1 MLSKP
6 PPFDTATIGRILK
19 YPLDEY
25 SILTDN
31 GIMKT
36 TIDIPEQALKDAM
49 RFAGTKTKRT
59 AIVMAVE
66 EFNTH
71 HRMAALTRHLGTCK
85 DLMSTGELKRLRAE
99 R

>member
-1 MLSKP
+1 MPLQP
-6 PPFDTATIGRILK
+6 RRILK

-49 RFAGTKTKRT
+49 RFAGTETKRT

-66 EFNTH
+66 EFNAH
-71 HRMAALTRHLGTCK
+71 HRMSALTRHLGTCK
-85 DLMSTGELKRLRAE
+85 DLMSTDELKRLRAE